1 MASSSSQ
8 DDMTSAGFRIMSLR
22 MVKRLVKLYP
32 KGYLWSFD
40 ENERVVQAE
49 DEPLELDN
57 DSAVTTS
64 SSDSEGDRGHSKDD
78 RIKEFKAITA
88 CFPGVRQILFAP
100 IFDPATFDCICASF
114 AVSLHEVPV
123 FTTDIEVAFARAFL
137 NNVAVEWDR
146 VTVSIADRTKSDFLS
161 SISHEFR
168 SPLHGILASTELLS
182 DSELDTSQ
190 RGLCDT
196 ILMCGSTLLN
206 TVSHILD
213 YSMVNDLSYRRPSS
227 NRASEPQSGSGTLT
241 PSEGTSVET
250 LSKIGLYSDVDV
262 AWICEAVVQ
271 TVCAGF
277 AHDHKTPGSQVL
289 HSYSPVGG
297 IESSGNLQTPH
308 VVTQPVI
315 VILDVFPGDWI
326 FATAPGAIQRVLMN
340 LVGNSLKYT
349 NAGYVRIEVKMEP
362 NTHLKVNGETRSVT
376 ITVSDTGIGISEDF
390 LRHKLYAPFSQ
401 ESTLA
406 PGTGKS

>member
-1 MASSSSQ
+1 
-8 DDMTSAGFRIMSLR
+8 
-22 MVKRLVKLYP
+22 MVKRLVRKYA

-40 ENERVVQAE
+40 ENGRAVQAR
-49 DEPLELDN
+49 DEALDIES
-57 DSAVTTS
+57 DSTGTTS
-64 SSDSEGDRGHSKDD
+64 SDSDGKGTYEKYS
-78 RIKEFKAITA
+78 RIKEFEAVTS

-100 IFDPATFDCICASF
+100 IFDPATSNCIYASF
-114 AVSLHEVPV
+114 AVSLREVPV
-123 FTTDIEVAFARAFL
+123 FTTDIEVAYTRAFL
-137 NNVAVEWDR
+137 NNVGVEWDR
-146 VTVSIADRTKSDFLS
+146 VTVSIADRTKGDFLS

-213 YSMVNDLSYRRPSS
+213 YSMINDLSYHRS
-227 NRASEPQSGSGTLT
+227 NKNKSIELQGGSGTAT
-241 PSEGTSVET
+241 PLEGTRLGP
-250 LSKIGLYSDVDV
+250 LSPIGLYLDVDV

-277 AHDHKTPGSQVL
+277 AHDHSTPGSHVL
-289 HSYSPVGG
+289 HNSQAIGG
-297 IESSGNLQTPH
+297 VDGSGDLKPQTGA
-308 VVTQPVI
+308 QPVM
-315 VILDVFPGDWI
+315 VILDVLPSDWR

-349 NAGYVRIEVKMEP
+349 TAGFVKIELKVESDTHSKIGDD
-362 NTHLKVNGETRSVT
+362 THLVT
-376 ITVSDTGIGISEDF
+376 MTVSDSGIGISQDF
-390 LRHKLYAPFSQ
+390 IRHKLYAPFTQ

-406 PGTGKS
+406 PGTGKSLT